1 MSRFLLS
8 LVLIGLALLLVAC
21 SDSAPP
27 PPPPPAPNAALEK
40 AKAVEAQVMEG
51 KARIDEELDKQD

>member
-1 MSRFLLS
+1 MSRLLLS

-27 PPPPPAPNAALEK
+27 PPPAPNAALEK
-40 AKAVEAQVMEG
+40 ARAVEGQVMEG
-51 KARIDEELDKQD
+51 KARIDEELDQQD